1 MSVRTV
7 LAADGLPRRAFT
19 IADLDRMVEAGI
31 VGPEERLE
39 IVHGELIPRADK
51 SARHEIL
58 KREMNYRLVRGL
70 PPEALFIPETG
81 WRLEPTL
88 YLEPDFL
95 IFPAGVRQ
103 AAVTGRD
110 ALLVIELSDSTLGY
124 DLGREAFVYSSH
136 GIPERWVIDAVRL
149 VIQVHRQPG
158 REGYASVTLQERN
171 DLVTPHL
178 VPELSIRLADLDLA
192 ELDEP
197 DFGD

>member
-1 MSVRTV
+1 MSARTV

-51 SARHEIL
+51 SADHEIL

-124 DLGREAFVYSSH
+124 DLGRKPALYAGEGVREY
-136 GIPERWVIDAVRL
+136 WVIDAARRVTH
-149 VIQVHRQPG
+149 VHRDLAGDRYRAVTAWPAEADLRPQRIPG
-158 REGYASVTLQERN
+158 FSV
-171 DLVTPHL
+171 
-178 VPELSIRLADLDLA
+178 RLADFPED
-192 ELDEP
+192 
-197 DFGD
+197 